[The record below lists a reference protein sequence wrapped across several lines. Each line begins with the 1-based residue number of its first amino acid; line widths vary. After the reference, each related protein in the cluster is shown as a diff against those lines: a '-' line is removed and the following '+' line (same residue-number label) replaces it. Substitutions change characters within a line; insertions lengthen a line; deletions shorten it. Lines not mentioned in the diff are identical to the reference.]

1 MVSSTGYSI
10 CTVYS
15 FDVPLFSVAT
25 ETGKSVSPPAFP
37 VIFDLQMPYFV
48 TLQRIPLLSFKSEPM
63 GVHSEHR
70 FGHSTGQ
77 CMKSLHFCRQIL
89 LEMDTLICCGHFS
102 ETIV

>member
-1 MVSSTGYSI
+1 MVSSTGYSL

-25 ETGKSVSPPAFP
+25 ETGKSVSPPFS

-48 TLQRIPLLSFKSEPM
+48 TLQRIPLLSFKFEPM
-63 GVHSEHR
+63 GVHSEHC

-77 CMKSLHFCRQIL
+77 CMESLHIGRQIL
-89 LEMDTLICCGHFS
+89 LEMDTLICCDHFS
-102 ETIV
+102 ETMV